1 MAPPPLTNL
10 DDGMLLMNLKPG
22 RFTGA
27 LLTLFVV
34 VLSTRPC
41 LAEQRVIEPKM
52 RHLRNAEPR
61 EWTEFPLVAKGTEL
75 VVPFE
80 VDDSFQPQTL
90 RVRHRDLKQQWRIY
104 LDQKEIAKLPRDEN
118 SMVTFWPLP
127 KEGLVIGRHEVRIA
141 TTDKTADDV
150 EIGDL
155 MLDTRPMDEWLGE
168 TDVRINVYED
178 GGPDEPF
185 PCRLTIV
192 DQQGSLVMTGARSDT
207 QLAVRPGVIYTAKGR
222 AEFTLP
228 AGKYTLYA
236 GRGFEYSLA
245 QDELELEPG
254 QISGSGLTIRHEVP
268 TAGWVSCD
276 THVHTLSFS
285 GHGDS
290 TIEERMITLAGEGIE
305 LPIATDHNVQIDHAP
320 YAAKLG
326 LQKFFT
332 PIVGNEVTTKVG
344 HFNVFPLPAS
354 MPLVDHRG
362 TDWQSVA
369 KSIAAVGE
377 EPVIVLNHARDIH
390 SGFRPFDPAR
400 HITLAG
406 EDREGW
412 TLPANA
418 MEIVNSGATLRDP
431 WLLLHDWLALL
442 NRGYQITPIG
452 ASDSH
457 DVAKHFVGQART
469 YIRVADDDV
478 GAIDTSAAIRSL
490 REGRVMGGIGLACRA
505 LVNRSYEPGDLAP
518 MANGYRVSVDV
529 LGPSWTTV
537 DEVRLYVNGVRWM
550 DDPIESIDQ
559 PELGVR
565 RRVQWSLPNLA
576 HDANI
581 VVAAIGPGVDGLYW
595 PIAKPYQTTSPEW
608 KSYVLGWSGAI
619 RIDANGDGK
628 FNSPREV
635 ATQVVEATAG
645 DVTKLITE
653 LARYDEAVAVQAA
666 SVLRAQGG
674 GKLERLLEL
683 ATTAT
688 PQVRRGV
695 LGYWEGVK
703 AGSEV
708 TGR

>member
-1 MAPPPLTNL
+1 MFPMMKKQEPISW
-10 DDGMLLMNLKPG
+10 LLL
-22 RFTGA
+22 A
-27 LLTLFVV
+27 LLVV
-34 VLSTRPC
+34 GVSTRPSF
-41 LAEQRVIEPKM
+41 AEQRVIEPKM
-52 RHLRNAEPR
+52 RHLRNVEPR
-61 EWTEFPLVAKGTEL
+61 EWAEFPLVAKGTEL
-75 VVPFE
+75 VVPFD
-80 VDDSFQPQTL
+80 VDNAFQPQTL
-90 RVRHRDLKQQWRIY
+90 RVRHRDLKQQWRVY
-104 LDQKEIAKLPRDEN
+104 LDQKEIVRLPRDEN

-127 KEGLVIGRHEVRIA
+127 KESLVKGRHELRIA
-141 TTDKTADDV
+141 TTDKTHDDV
-150 EIGDL
+150 EMGDL
-155 MLDTRPMDEWLGE
+155 MLDTRPIDEVLGE
-168 TDVRINVYED
+168 TDVRINIYED
-178 GGPDEPF
+178 GGPDEPL
-185 PCRLTIV
+185 PCRLTVV
-192 DQQGSLVMTGARSDT
+192 DQQGSLVMTGAKSNT
-207 QLAVRPGVIYTAKGR
+207 LLAVRPGVIYTANGY

-228 AGKYTLYA
+228 AGKYTIYA
-236 GRGFEYSLA
+236 GRGSEYSLA

-254 QISGSGLTIRHEVP
+254 QISSSGLTIRREVP

-276 THVHTLSFS
+276 THVHTLTFS

-369 KSIAAVGE
+369 KSIAAVAQ

-400 HITLAG
+400 HIAVAG

-431 WLLLHDWLALL
+431 WLLLHDWLGLL
-442 NRGYQITPIG
+442 NHGYHITPIG

-478 GAIDTSAAIRSL
+478 GAIDTAAAIRSL

-505 LVNRSYEPGDLAP
+505 MVNRRYESGDLAP

-529 LGPSWTTV
+529 LGPSWTSV

-565 RRVQWSLPNLA
+565 RRVQWSLPNRA
-576 HDANI
+576 HDAHV

-635 ATQVVEATAG
+635 ATRLVESTAG
-645 DVTKLITE
+645 DVAKLVTE
-653 LARYDEAVAVQAA
+653 LAQYDEAVAVQAA

-674 GKLERLLEL
+674 GKLERLLESL
-683 ATTAT
+683 ATAA
-688 PQVRRGV
+688 PHVRRGV

-708 TGR
+708 RGH